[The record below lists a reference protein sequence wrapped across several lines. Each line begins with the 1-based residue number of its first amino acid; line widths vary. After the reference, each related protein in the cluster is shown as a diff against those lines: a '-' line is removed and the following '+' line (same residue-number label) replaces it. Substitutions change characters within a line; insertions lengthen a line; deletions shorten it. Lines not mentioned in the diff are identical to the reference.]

1 MRRDHRARSSTPRLD
16 PRLTMARCAIDN
28 PFRRFC
34 MANKIETLARNMRL
48 ADNTREYIERKA
60 AKLERYL
67 QDIDEIRVE
76 VSHVKA
82 ARNANDRQVAQIT
95 LRGKGFILRTE
106 ERADDLH
113 AAFDTALDKMQ
124 RQIERYKGRHYRG
137 RGDGRSAAEVVEE
150 EWPVDETGE
159 LLPLIAR
166 RKKFVLIPMTEDEA
180 VEQMRLLGHDNFFVF
195 FNAEQNSIQV
205 LYRRRNGTYGL
216 IEPVLG

>member
-1 MRRDHRARSSTPRLD
+1 
-16 PRLTMARCAIDN
+16 
-28 PFRRFC
+28 

-48 ADNTREYIERKA
+48 TDNTREYVEKKA

-76 VSHVKA
+76 LSNAKT

-106 ERADDLH
+106 ERSDDLH
-113 AAFDTALDKMQ
+113 TAFDVALDKMQ
-124 RQIERYKGRHYRG
+124 RQIDRYKGKHYHG
-137 RGDGRSAAEVVEE
+137 RGDGRSAAEAVEMAKE

-166 RKKFVLIPMTEDEA
+166 RKKFVVLPMTEDEA

-195 FNAEQNSIQV
+195 FNADKNSIQV
-205 LYRRRNGTYGL
+205 MYRRRNGTYGL
-216 IEPVLG
+216 IEPVVG